1 MSTKSSEGQVFY
13 VKMLVFFCALLA
25 YSGSS
30 VVAAQ
35 SSSVIHNA
43 HGLDKLTAASSS
55 VSSIKRHLR
64 SSADTESGGCFIL
77 RRLGISLNEN
87 VSKVVSD
94 FQESWGRLWQ
104 KSSDG
109 TFKDLKLHKT
119 KGGPFENSKFL
130 DWVTYVESLYHKSLA
145 DAYKA
150 MFSTLAR
157 RYKDAADLT
166 RILVEGKNIESTR
179 SIATK
184 LLGVQVQRWIKK
196 GKSSEQVFR
205 LLNLDKKEGGPFESQ
220 ILMQWFDFVYLDY
233 KAYPSTPRKAINVMM
248 STLERRDKPDA
259 ILARFLMAKKEIERT
274 EDIASEMLNAQARR
288 WIDDERFE
296 AHVFTSLELDKTG
309 DKLFEN
315 PLFTQWVNFVNL
327 RFSHLDEAN
336 KAKEAN
342 VAMFTTLKLFYTDEV
357 LTKILD
363 GGMKIPA
370 TRDIA
375 SKLKAIIQPSKE
387 DNWVKMPA
395 SHRFGALSPDRH
407 QTIDPKNVVVVPYP
421 EK

>member
-1 MSTKSSEGQVFY
+1 MSTKSSGGQVSY
-13 VKMLVFFCALLA
+13 VKMLIFFCALLA

-43 HGLDKLTAASSS
+43 HGLDKLNAASSS

-64 SSADTESGGCFIL
+64 SSEDTEAGDCFIL

-109 TFKDLKLHKT
+109 TYKDLKLHKT

-166 RILVEGKNIESTR
+166 RILVEGKNSESTR
-179 SIATK
+179 SIATE

-205 LLNLDKKEGGPFESQ
+205 LLKLDTTAGGPFESPVFLQ
-220 ILMQWFDFVYLDY
+220 WVAFVQLRYNKYPGDATDLMLLTLAGQY
-233 KAYPSTPRKAINVMM
+233 KT
-248 STLERRDKPDA
+248 DA
-259 ILARFLMAKKEIERT
+259 ALARVLVAKKKIERM
-274 EDIASEMLNAQARR
+274 ESIASELLTAQAWR
-288 WIDDERFE
+288 WIDAGRSET
-296 AHVFTSLELDKTG
+296 HVFKSLELDKTG

-342 VAMFTTLKLFYTDEV
+342 VAMFTTLKLFYTAEV

-370 TRDIA
+370 TKDIA
-375 SKLKAIIQPSKE
+375 SKLKAIIQSSKE
-387 DNWVKMPA
+387 DNWVKM
-395 SHRFGALSPDRH
+395 HRFGALSPDRH
-407 QTIDPKNVVVVPYP
+407 QTIDPKNVVVVPYS

>member
-1 MSTKSSEGQVFY
+1 MSTKSSGGQVSY
-13 VKMLVFFCALLA
+13 VKMLIFFCALLA

-43 HGLDKLTAASSS
+43 HGLDKLNAASSS

-64 SSADTESGGCFIL
+64 SSEDTEAGDCFIL

-109 TFKDLKLHKT
+109 TYKDLKLHKT

-166 RILVEGKNIESTR
+166 RILVEGKNSESTR
-179 SIATK
+179 SIATE

-205 LLNLDKKEGGPFESQ
+205 LLKLDTTAGGPFESPVFLQ
-220 ILMQWFDFVYLDY
+220 WVAFVQLRYNKYPGDATDLMLL
-233 KAYPSTPRKAINVMM
+233 
-248 STLERRDKPDA
+248 TLAE
-259 ILARFLMAKKEIERT
+259 LLT
-274 EDIASEMLNAQARR
+274 AQAWR
-288 WIDDERFE
+288 WIDAGRSET
-296 AHVFTSLELDKTG
+296 HVFKSLELDKTG

-342 VAMFTTLKLFYTDEV
+342 VAMFTTLKLFYTAEV

-370 TRDIA
+370 TKDIA
-375 SKLKAIIQPSKE
+375 SKLKAIIQSSKE
-387 DNWVKMPA
+387 DNWVKM
-395 SHRFGALSPDRH
+395 HRFGALSPDRH
-407 QTIDPKNVVVVPYP
+407 QTIDPKNVVVVPYS